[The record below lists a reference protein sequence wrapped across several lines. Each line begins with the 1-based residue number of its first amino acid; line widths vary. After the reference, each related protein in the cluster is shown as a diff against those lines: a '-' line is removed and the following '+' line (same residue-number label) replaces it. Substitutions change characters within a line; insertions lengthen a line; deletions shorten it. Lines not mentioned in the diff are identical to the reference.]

1 MGLNR
6 PFLTRY
12 ADYVVGFFTEFDLGT
27 SYSSLRPVK
36 TLILERIWVSIKL
49 GLLGSVITIVFGVLI
64 GVISAVKQYS
74 VLDYIIT
81 VLATF
86 FASMPGFWLALM
98 GIIIF
103 AQELNW
109 LPAAGLSSWKH
120 YIMPVI
126 CIGITPI
133 TLVVRM
139 TRTSMLDVIRQD
151 YIRTARAKGLKERTV
166 IYRHALRNALIPVIT
181 VIGMQLATIFGGS
194 IIVESIY
201 SIPGMGVLLL
211 TAINSRDY
219 TTIQGTV
226 LVLSLAVCVINL
238 LVDIA
243 YAMADPRI
251 KAQYVRIKKKKAKP
265 QLAAAGGRGDEQ
277 A

>member
-1 MGLNR
+1 M
-6 PFLTRY
+6 
-12 ADYVVGFFTEFDLGT
+12 
-27 SYSSLRPVK
+27 
-36 TLILERIWVSIKL
+36 
-49 GLLGSVITIVFGVLI
+49 
-64 GVISAVKQYS
+64 
-74 VLDYIIT
+74 
-81 VLATF
+81 
-86 FASMPGFWLALM
+86 
-98 GIIIF
+98 
-103 AQELNW
+103 
-109 LPAAGLSSWKH
+109 
-120 YIMPVI
+120 
-126 CIGITPI
+126 
-133 TLVVRM
+133 
-139 TRTSMLDVIRQD
+139 
-151 YIRTARAKGLKERTV
+151 
-166 IYRHALRNALIPVIT
+166 IYRHALLQCAIPSH
-181 VIGMQLATIFGGS
+181 GYRPATCHDFGGS

>member
-1 MGLNR
+1 M
-6 PFLTRY
+6 
-12 ADYVVGFFTEFDLGT
+12 
-27 SYSSLRPVK
+27 
-36 TLILERIWVSIKL
+36 
-49 GLLGSVITIVFGVLI
+49 
-64 GVISAVKQYS
+64 
-74 VLDYIIT
+74 
-81 VLATF
+81 
-86 FASMPGFWLALM
+86 
-98 GIIIF
+98 
-103 AQELNW
+103 
-109 LPAAGLSSWKH
+109 
-120 YIMPVI
+120 
-126 CIGITPI
+126 
-133 TLVVRM
+133 
-139 TRTSMLDVIRQD
+139 
-151 YIRTARAKGLKERTV
+151 
-166 IYRHALRNALIPVIT
+166 LIPVIT

-251 KAQYVRIKKKKAKP
+251 KAQYVRVKKKKAKP

>member
-1 MGLNR
+1 MGLGI
-6 PFLTRY
+6 PF
-12 ADYVVGFFTEFDLGT
+12 
-27 SYSSLRPVK
+27 
-36 TLILERIWVSIKL
+36 
-49 GLLGSVITIVFGVLI
+49 
-64 GVISAVKQYS
+64 GVISATRQNS
-74 VLDYIIT
+74 ILDRI
-81 VLATF
+81 VTF
-86 FASMPGFWLALM
+86 FSLIFAAVPGFWLALM

-133 TLVVRM
+133 ALVVRM

-166 IYRHALRNALIPVIT
+166 IYLHALRNALIPVIT

-251 KAQYVRIKKKKAKP
+251 KAQYGRKKGVKFSQKE
-265 QLAAAGGRGDEQ
+265 AAQHG
-277 A
+277 

>member
-1 MGLNR
+1 
-6 PFLTRY
+6 
-12 ADYVVGFFTEFDLGT
+12 
-27 SYSSLRPVK
+27 
-36 TLILERIWVSIKL
+36 
-49 GLLGSVITIVFGVLI
+49 
-64 GVISAVKQYS
+64 
-74 VLDYIIT
+74 
-81 VLATF
+81 
-86 FASMPGFWLALM
+86 
-98 GIIIF
+98 
-103 AQELNW
+103 
-109 LPAAGLSSWKH
+109 
-120 YIMPVI
+120 MPVI

-226 LVLSLAVCVINL
+226 LVLSLSLIH
-238 LVDIA
+238 I
-243 YAMADPRI
+243 
-251 KAQYVRIKKKKAKP
+251 
-265 QLAAAGGRGDEQ
+265 
-277 A
+277 